1 MVYAL
6 ADRGA
11 CLLAESS
18 LGLGHLTISRNN
30 ERAGRPFIEH
40 QLEIADFYVAL
51 ELAAHRH
58 RDVQLIHSEELISG
72 FPEGTRRRQNPFT
85 LRAVIANER
94 KTQEIGIV
102 PDLVFGIQFPDGSRR
117 CFMVEIDR
125 GTMPVTRSDVP
136 QTSYERKMRGY
147 LSAYAVRQH
156 EHQFGW
162 KAFRVLTVTTDR
174 NRLGSIVS
182 ALRSLSI
189 PQSPGP
195 GLFWFGLRD
204 ELSRT
209 DPIAHLWSDGGSRAQ
224 RLV

>member
-11 CLLAESS
+11 RLLAESS

-40 QLEIADFYVAL
+40 QLEIVDFYVAL
-51 ELAAHRH
+51 ELAVHRH
-58 RDVQLIHSEELISG
+58 RDVQLIHAEELISCC
-72 FPEGTRRRQNPFT
+72 PEATRLKPNPFA
-85 LRAVIANER
+85 LRAAIANEG

-102 PDLVFGIQFPDGSRR
+102 PDLVFGIRFPDGSCR

-125 GTMPVTRSDVP
+125 GTMPITRSDIS
-136 QTSYERKMRGY
+136 QTSFERKMRGY
-147 LSAYAVRQH
+147 LTAYAAKQH
-156 EHQFGW
+156 EEQFGW
-162 KAFRVLTVTTDR
+162 KAFRVLTVTTDP
-174 NRLGSIVS
+174 NRLGSIVN
-182 ALRSLSI
+182 ALPSVTV

-195 GLFWFGLRD
+195 AHFWFALRD
-204 ELSRT
+204 ELDRS
-209 DPIAHLWSDGGSRAQ
+209 DPIAHLWQDGASRSH